1 MSNDPATPG
10 RYARV
15 IRQDVRSMHAY
26 AIQDSAGLVKLDAM
40 ENPFRLP
47 EALQRELGR
56 RLGAVAINRYPTRCV
71 ADVIAA
77 ARYVISRREQLM
89 RETAPTNESR
99 CSVAVEP
106 ARAISRPAG

>member
-1 MSNDPATPG
+1 MSADAATPG

-26 AIQDSAGLVKLDAM
+26 AIQQSEGLVKLDAM

-71 ADVIAA
+71 GDVIAA
-77 ARYVISRREQLM
+77 LAKYVELPGATCTTSSTQTGAHPFRRS
-89 RETAPTNESR
+89 PS
-99 CSVAVEP
+99 S
-106 ARAISRPAG
+106 